1 MREQFEKLPNI
12 SKFLE
17 GLDVRFINGVY
28 MIPHQSRSRET
39 MLSCSWVN
47 GAWFMY
53 QELHKEI
60 DRLKIG
66 LGQLRIYCEDKTT
79 LPILDQWSDCYVKS
93 HKNIIYEIDKITGGE

>member
-1 MREQFEKLPNI
+1 MREQFEKLPEIRKIMNEHGI
-12 SKFLE
+12 YFMNYSGWYEAGDFKDFKYE
-17 GLDVRFINGVY
+17 QYI
-28 MIPHQSRSRET
+28 
-39 MLSCSWVN
+39 N
-47 GAWFMY
+47 GAWYAY